1 MAKQRNLISRP
12 ILIPIMADQTT
23 LSKFDELAS
32 NEGVKRP
39 DMFQDLVDAEHSRMT
54 TKRTRSEKKNAKV

>member
-12 ILIPIMADQTT
+12 ILIPIMADQQTKD
-23 LSKFDELAS
+23 KFDELAS

-39 DMFQDLVDAEHSRMT
+39 DMFQDLVDAEHSRLT
-54 TKRTRSEKKNAKV
+54 TKRTRAEKKKVQ